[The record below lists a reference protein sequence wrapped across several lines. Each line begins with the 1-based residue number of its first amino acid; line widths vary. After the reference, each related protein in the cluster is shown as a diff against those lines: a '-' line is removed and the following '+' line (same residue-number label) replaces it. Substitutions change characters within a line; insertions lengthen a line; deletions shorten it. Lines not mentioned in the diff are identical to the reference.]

1 MLSLLSGISVTC
13 FVGSYLVALGLEL
26 TRPFFRLPARVTITA
41 GVTIAGLAAHLVF
54 LITRAFPQGLPG
66 DIGLWA
72 GWYDWSLLLAWGL
85 AACYLVLFLRRP
97 ETTVGYFL
105 LPPVLGL
112 VALAMAVRDW
122 TPFSRAEAFG
132 FWRSVH
138 ALAMLVGAV
147 VVLLGFVAGI
157 MYLVQSTRLK
167 HKRAGS
173 RSLRLPTLE
182 WLQQLNRRCL
192 LVSTAVLALGL
203 ISGAV
208 MNLNRWGHVGWT
220 ERGVILSGILLLWLI
235 AATLFEFFYKPAR
248 QGRKIAYL
256 TLASFGF
263 LVLAMVGVLSSPHG
277 RAAADSASGPGIDA
291 PGEEPSPRAA
301 GVGAAAGRRS

>member
-41 GVTIAGLAAHLVF
+41 GVTIAGLATHLVF
-54 LITRAFPQGLPG
+54 LIARAFPQGLPG

-138 ALAMLVGAV
+138 ALAMLIGAV

-277 RAAADSASGPGIDA
+277 RAAADSASGAGIDA

-301 GVGAAAGRRS
+301 GVGTAAGRRS